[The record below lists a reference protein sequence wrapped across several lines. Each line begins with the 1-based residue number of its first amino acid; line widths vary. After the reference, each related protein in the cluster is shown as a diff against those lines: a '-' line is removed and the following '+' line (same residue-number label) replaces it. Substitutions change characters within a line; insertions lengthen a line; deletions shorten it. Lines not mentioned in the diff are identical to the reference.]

1 MKKVIKK
8 RNFTVFL
15 GGLLS
20 SIAYKVR
27 LFEARRNNRKNK
39 ILMTITS
46 AHRRG
51 KEMAI
56 RILFYTNSIKIY
68 MKMKKIYINTK
79 KKKECVKCILFFFY
93 FFCICVRSC
102 LITPSNLL
110 RPSSACSIVFFVVP
124 RILLINFLFGL
135 SSLSFS
141 PSE

>member
-56 RILFYTNSIKIY
+56 IILFYTN
-68 MKMKKIYINTK
+68 
-79 KKKECVKCILFFFY
+79 
-93 FFCICVRSC
+93 
-102 LITPSNLL
+102 
-110 RPSSACSIVFFVVP
+110 
-124 RILLINFLFGL
+124 
-135 SSLSFS
+135 
-141 PSE
+141 